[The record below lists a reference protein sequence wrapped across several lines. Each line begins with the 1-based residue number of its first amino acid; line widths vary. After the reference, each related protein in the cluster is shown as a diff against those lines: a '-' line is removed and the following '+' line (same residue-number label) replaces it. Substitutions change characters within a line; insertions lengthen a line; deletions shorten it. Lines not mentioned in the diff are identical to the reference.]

1 MLAKS
6 VEIALHRVELSPSQY
21 RLLVFL
27 VESPAAATAL
37 ADRLDVTRPSLT
49 ALVDGLVA
57 RGFVER
63 LPDPDDR
70 RRVSHQISDTGR
82 AAVARADSAITERLS
97 QLASSLTPDERTIA
111 STGLELWRTAIIAS
125 RAGKAPA

>member
-1 MLAKS
+1 MLAKTL
-6 VEIALHRVELSPSQY
+6 EIALHQVELSPSQY
-21 RLLVFL
+21 RLLVYL

-63 LPDPDDR
+63 LPDPGDR
-70 RRVSHQISDTGR
+70 RRVSHQISDAGR
-82 AAVARADSAITERLS
+82 KAVAKADTAICERLS
-97 QLASSLTPDERTIA
+97 QLAAHLEPEQRATA
-111 STGLELWRTAIIAS
+111 STGLELWRTAIIAA
-125 RAGKAPA
+125 RAGKASA